1 MKKLVINEIRRFID
15 SDFVLEKPKDK
26 NLAHYATPLAFSL
39 AKELK
44 KAPAIIANELVEKFS
59 QSDIFD
65 VSSINGYINFKLK
78 TDFLDTFAKNALLN
92 PDDFAR
98 GGADGEKILLEYVS
112 ANPTGP
118 LHIGHVRGAVF
129 GDTFARVGNYIG
141 KSITTEYYI
150 NDAGNQIELLGVSI
164 ALWAKENLFNETI
177 IYPDKF
183 YRGDYIEPIAK
194 DALAKFGKEIFYDES
209 RVLQLAEFGKDIVLK
224 IIKKDLADA
233 RIFIQ
238 NWASEKSFYDKL
250 PFVLDRLKKK
260 NGVYESEGK
269 IWLKSSE
276 VGDEKDRVIVREDG
290 RGTYLAGDVVYHD
303 DKFNRNFDRYI
314 DIWGADHHGY
324 IARMKAAMHLLGH
337 NESRLEII
345 LAQMVS
351 LLKNGET
358 FKMSKR
364 AGTSI
369 LMSDVMNEIGCEAL
383 RFMFLSKKSDTHL
396 EFDIDE
402 LKKEDSSNPIF
413 YINYAHARINQV
425 FGKAGKT
432 VSDVLNVDISNLNS
446 DAKNLLFEA
455 LILNDV
461 LIDSFNTR
469 SMQKICDYLK
479 NLAAAFHKFYNENRV
494 VGSENEN
501 ELLKLFAVIALS
513 IKTALRLMGI
523 EAKERM

>member
-1 MKKLVINEIRRFID
+1 
-15 SDFVLEKPKDK
+15 
-26 NLAHYATPLAFSL
+26 
-39 AKELK
+39 
-44 KAPAIIANELVEKFS
+44 
-59 QSDIFD
+59 
-65 VSSINGYINFKLK
+65 
-78 TDFLDTFAKNALLN
+78 
-92 PDDFAR
+92 
-98 GGADGEKILLEYVS
+98 
-112 ANPTGP
+112 
-118 LHIGHVRGAVF
+118 
-129 GDTFARVGNYIG
+129 
-141 KSITTEYYI
+141 
-150 NDAGNQIELLGVSI
+150 
-164 ALWAKENLFNETI
+164 
-177 IYPDKF
+177 
-183 YRGDYIEPIAK
+183 
-194 DALAKFGKEIFYDES
+194 
-209 RVLQLAEFGKDIVLK
+209 
-224 IIKKDLADA
+224 
-233 RIFIQ
+233 
-238 NWASEKSFYDKL
+238 
-250 PFVLDRLKKK
+250 
-260 NGVYESEGK
+260 
-269 IWLKSSE
+269 
-276 VGDEKDRVIVREDG
+276 
-290 RGTYLAGDVVYHD
+290 
-303 DKFNRNFDRYI
+303 
-314 DIWGADHHGY
+314 
-324 IARMKAAMHLLGH
+324 
-337 NESRLEII
+337 
-345 LAQMVS
+345 MVS

-432 VSDVLNVDISNLNS
+432 VSDVLNVDLSNLNS
-446 DAKNLLFEA
+446 DGKNLLFEA

-494 VGSENEN
+494 VGSKNEN